1 MPNVALYARY
11 STDLQNSQSIDHQFN
26 LCRQFAERQGG
37 RSPGTIA
44 MKQSLAPTSAA
55 GMEKWGGI
63 IYGCAEHYRRKTCG
77 NGKTVQ
83 RRVMEVAVRDILA
96 ETAMLITTHAD
107 ALTGDEQVNA
117 DEQSRQMQ
125 KDRLQLEKI
134 DRRLQGPMSAI
145 EDGLYTVAL
154 KVRFQQLEDRAA
166 SLRAKLHVSGRML
179 ARNERH
185 SSQASDRL
193 RLRLSRLVWWR
204 RPRASQSLGRSF

>member
-11 STDLQNSQSIDHQFN
+11 STDLQNSQSIDLN
-26 LCRQFAERQGG
+26 STFAASSRSVGG
-37 RSPGTIA
+37 GKSSGTIA

-55 GMEKWGGI
+55 GMETWGGI
-63 IYGCAEHYRRKTCG
+63 LYGCAEHYRRKTCG

-107 ALTGDEQVNA
+107 ALTDDEQVNA

-125 KDRLQLEKI
+125 RDRLQLEKI

-145 EDGLYTVAL
+145 EMDSIP
-154 KVRFQQLEDRAA
+154 Q
-166 SLRAKLHVSGRML
+166 
-179 ARNERH
+179 
-185 SSQASDRL
+185 
-193 RLRLSRLVWWR
+193 
-204 RPRASQSLGRSF
+204 P